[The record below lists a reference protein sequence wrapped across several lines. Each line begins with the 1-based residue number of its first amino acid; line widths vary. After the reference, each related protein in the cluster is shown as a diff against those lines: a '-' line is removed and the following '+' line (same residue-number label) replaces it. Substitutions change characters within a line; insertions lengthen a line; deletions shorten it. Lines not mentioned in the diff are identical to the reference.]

1 VHFDVTLEVEPCF
14 VARQAFCFYFIP
26 KSIAR
31 SNVVADPHTLKILD
45 GSGIDPHTGSVLG

>member
-1 VHFDVTLEVEPCF
+1 MHFDVTLEVEPCF